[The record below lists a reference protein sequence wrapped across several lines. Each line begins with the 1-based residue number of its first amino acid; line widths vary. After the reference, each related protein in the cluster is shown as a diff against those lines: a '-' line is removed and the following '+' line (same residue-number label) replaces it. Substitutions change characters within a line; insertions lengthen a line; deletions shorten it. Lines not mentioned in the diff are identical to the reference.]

1 MLSNTKIG
9 VLLVFMILFTSFAT
23 YFWQIAKAPNLQ
35 VEDSA
40 PPFALY
46 VGTNGTYKDVLD
58 SLYKYRVVNDKMSF
72 QFLARFLDLKEQLK
86 PGRYVIRP
94 KAGNLEVIQKLRKG
108 LQDPVPLTF
117 NNIRLKADLIK
128 RVGNKFAFGPKALG
142 ALLNDS
148 ATCQKFGFDTTTV
161 VSMFL
166 PNTYDV
172 MWTTSP
178 DKLLGRMHDEYKKF
192 WTPGR
197 TAKATAQG
205 LSPVQVSVMASI
217 VDAETNQ
224 EDEMPRVAGVYL
236 NRLRQNMPLQA
247 DPTVIFATGDF
258 SIKRVTGRI
267 LGLNSPYNTYRN
279 TGLPPG
285 PINLPSLAALDAV
298 LNAENHKYLY
308 FCVRLTTDGGFTGY
322 HDFAESYADHQ
333 NNARLYQEA
342 LNKRNIQ

>member
-9 VLLVFMILFTSFAT
+9 ILLVFMILFTSFGT

-40 PPFALY
+40 PSFALY
-46 VGTNGTYKDVLD
+46 VATGGTYQNVLD
-58 SLYKYRVVNDKMSF
+58 TLYKYRVVNDKVSF
-72 QFLARFLDLKEQLK
+72 QFLAKFLNLDEQLK
-86 PGRYVIRP
+86 PGRYVIKP
-94 KAGNLEVIQKLRKG
+94 KANNLEVIQKLRKG

-128 RVGNKFAFGPKALG
+128 RVGNKFEFGPEALA

-148 ATCQKFGFDTTTV
+148 ASCQKFGFDTTTV

-178 DKLLGRMHDEYKKF
+178 EKLLGRMHDEYQKF
-192 WTPGR
+192 WTEGR
-197 TAKATAQG
+197 KAQAKAQG
-205 LSPVQVSVMASI
+205 LSQVQVSVVASI

-224 EDEMPRVAGVYL
+224 EAEMPRVAGVYL

-267 LGLNSPYNTYRN
+267 LNLNSPYNTYRN
-279 TGLPPG
+279 IGLPPG
-285 PINLPSLAALDAV
+285 PINLPSLAALNAV
-298 LNAENHKYLY
+298 LNAEDHKYLY
-308 FCVRLTTDGGFTGY
+308 FCVRLTPEGGFTGY
-322 HDFAESYADHQ
+322 HDFAENYADHQ